1 LLETLREDEIS
12 YLVTAILKVIRMKAT
27 AVAHPIQGLIKY
39 HGLKEPTQRIPYH
52 DSISVCVQALTTTT
66 TVEASDSLKENI
78 IIINGEKQRGRDLER
93 AEAVLNKLKKLARFS
108 GSFKVVSENSL
119 KVGKGL
125 GFSASGFAA
134 LGLAACKA
142 LDLNL
147 DTISLSETV
156 RLGAGSATRSLAG
169 CFAIWYANKNGRSYA
184 EQLDAPDAINLS
196 MIIVPVHSDVKTD
209 EAHAEVLSS
218 PLFKA
223 RLRNVGNMLRTM
235 KDAIEKGDVSTI
247 GRLAEE
253 DTLNL
258 HAITMT
264 GKSHM
269 VLWEP
274 DTLRVIKEVIQM
286 REEGIPAW
294 YSIDT
299 GPSVFI
305 NTNAENAKVVTKRL
319 HEIGFEKVIVSG
331 IGGSP
336 LIVGRHL
343 F

>member
-1 LLETLREDEIS
+1 M
-12 YLVTAILKVIRMKAT
+12 VILKVSQMKAT
-27 AVAHPIQGLIKY
+27 AVAYPIQGLIKY
-39 HGLKEPTQRIPYH
+39 HGMRKPEQRIPYH
-52 DSISVCVQALTTTT
+52 DSISVCVQACNTKT
-66 TVEASDSLKENI
+66 TVETSDSSKENVVI
-78 IIINGEKQRGRDLER
+78 LNGEELGGREKVR
-93 AEAVLNKLKKLARFS
+93 AEAILNELKRSAGFS
-108 GSFKVVSENSL
+108 GSFKVVSENSF

-134 LGLAACKA
+134 LGVAASQA
-142 LDLNL
+142 LDLHL
-147 DTISLSETV
+147 DPTSLSETV

-169 CFAIWYANKNGRSYA
+169 GFAIWYANKSGRSYA
-184 EQLDAPDAINLS
+184 EQLDTQHPKEFS
-196 MIIVPVHSDVKTD
+196 MLVVPVHSDVKTD

-223 RLRNVGNMLRTM
+223 RLRYVGAMLKTM
-235 KDAIEKGDVSTI
+235 KDAVKEGDVATI
-247 GRLAEE
+247 GKLAEE

-274 DTLRVIKEVIQM
+274 DTLRVMKEVARM
-286 REEGIPAW
+286 RKDGITAW
-294 YSIDT
+294 YSMDT

-305 NTNAENAKVVTKRL
+305 NTYKKNMEVIAKRL
-319 HEIGFEKVIVSG
+319 HKIG
-331 IGGSP
+331 IGNVIASG
-336 LIVGRHL
+336 VGGKPFLTDRHL

>member
-1 LLETLREDEIS
+1 M
-12 YLVTAILKVIRMKAT
+12 KVT
-27 AVAHPIQGLIKY
+27 AVAHPIQGLVKY
-39 HGLKEPTQRIPYH
+39 HGLKKPKQRIPYH
-52 DSISVCVQALTTTT
+52 DSISVCIRALTTAT
-66 TVEASDSLKENI
+66 TVEASELLKENK
-78 IIINGEKQRGRDLER
+78 IIINEKEPTGKDKER
-93 AEAVLNKLKKLARFS
+93 VEIVLDKLKKLANFS
-108 GSFKVVSENSL
+108 GNFKVISENSL
-119 KVGKGL
+119 KIGKGL

-134 LGLAACKA
+134 LGLAASKA

-147 DTISLSETV
+147 HMVSLSEIV
-156 RLGAGSATRSLAG
+156 RLGAGSSTRSLAG
-169 CFAIWYANKNGRSYA
+169 RFAIWYSNKDGRSYA
-184 EQLDAPDAINLS
+184 EQLNAPEDMNFS
-196 MIIVPVHSDVKTD
+196 MVIVPIHSDVKTD

-218 PLFKA
+218 PLFKT
-223 RLRNVGNMLRTM
+223 RLRTVDGLLEAM
-235 KDAIEKGDVSTI
+235 KEAIKQGDVATI

-274 DTLRVIKEVIQM
+274 DTIRIVKEVVHM
-286 REEGIPAW
+286 REEGILAW

-305 NTNAENAKVVTKRL
+305 NTYTENAEAIAKRL
-319 HEIGFEKVIVSG
+319 REIGLKNVIISG
-331 IGGSP
+331 VGGKPFLTSS
-336 LIVGRHL
+336 HL

>member
-1 LLETLREDEIS
+1 
-12 YLVTAILKVIRMKAT
+12 M
-27 AVAHPIQGLIKY
+27 
-39 HGLKEPTQRIPYH
+39 
-52 DSISVCVQALTTTT
+52 VQALTTTT
-66 TVEASDSLKENI
+66 TIEAVDGLKDNEI
-78 IIINGEKQRGRDLER
+78 MINGVEPSRKDKQRIEI
-93 AEAVLNKLKKLARFS
+93 VLNKLKGLANFP
-108 GSFKVVSENSL
+108 GNFKVVSENSL
-119 KVGKGL
+119 KIGKGL

-134 LGLAACKA
+134 LGLATDEA
-142 LDLNL
+142 LGLHL
-147 DTISLSETV
+147 DRVSLSQIV

-169 CFAIWYANKNGRSYA
+169 SFAIWYADKYGLSYA
-184 EQLDAPDAINLS
+184 ERLPVPNNIDFS
-196 MIIVPVHSDVKTD
+196 MVIVPIHSYVKTD

-223 RLRNVGNMLRTM
+223 RLRTVNGLAEEM
-235 KDAIEKGDVSTI
+235 KKAIEKGDTAAI

-253 DTLNL
+253 DSLNL

-274 DTLRVIKEVIQM
+274 DTIRIIKKVIQL
-286 REEGIPAW
+286 RRKGIPAW

-305 NTNAENAKVVTKRL
+305 NTYKENTKTIVKAL
-319 HEIGFEKVIVSG
+319 HEIGFTNVLVSD
-331 IGGSP
+331 
-336 LIVGRHL
+336 VGEEPFLTSKHL

>member
-1 LLETLREDEIS
+1 L
-12 YLVTAILKVIRMKAT
+12 KAT
-27 AVAHPIQGLIKY
+27 VVAHPIQGLVKY
-39 HGLKEPTQRIPYH
+39 HGLKNLKQRIPYH
-52 DSISVCVQALTTTT
+52 DSVSVCVQALTTIT
-66 TVEASDSLKENI
+66 TVEASASLKKNEI
-78 IIINGEKQRGRDLER
+78 MINGKELIGKDRER
-93 AEAVLNKLKKLARFS
+93 VETVLDKLRNLAKFS
-108 GSFKVVSENSL
+108 GSIRVVSENSL
-119 KVGKGL
+119 KTGKGL

-134 LGLAACKA
+134 LGLATSKA
-142 LDLNL
+142 LELDL
-147 DTISLSETV
+147 DVVSLSETV
-156 RLGAGSATRSLAG
+156 RLGAGSSTRSLAG
-169 CFAIWYANKNGRSYA
+169 GFSIWYADKNGRSYA
-184 EQLDAPDAINLS
+184 ERLNAPEHMDFS
-196 MIIVPVHSDVKTD
+196 MVIVPIHSKVKTD

-223 RLRNVGNMLRTM
+223 RLRNVHGLLEEM
-235 KDAIEKGDVSTI
+235 KTAVRKGDVATI

-274 DTLRVIKEVIQM
+274 DTIRIIKEVIRM
-286 REEGIPAW
+286 REEGILAW

-305 NTNAENAKVVTKRL
+305 NTDVKNSEEVAKRL
-319 HEIGFEKVIVSG
+319 HEIGFENLIVSTV
-331 IGGSP
+331 GGKPFLTSQ
-336 LIVGRHL
+336 GL